1 MFRGETWV
9 WRGGRADLVWV
20 PDTETM
26 RWWRGHF
33 QWLLLHCI
41 IYRGGKVDPETAHQ
55 FLNAREK
62 RPRAEL

>member
-26 RWWRGHF
+26 RWRGH
-33 QWLLLHCI
+33 
-41 IYRGGKVDPETAHQ
+41 E
-55 FLNAREK
+55 ARSSFITLYYLQ
-62 RPRAEL
+62 RQQS

>member
-26 RWWRGHF
+26 RWRGTF
-33 QWLLLHCI
+33 SGFYYIVLFTEEAKLTRRQ
-41 IYRGGKVDPETAHQ
+41 RTS
-55 FLNAREK
+55 F
-62 RPRAEL
+62 

>member
-26 RWWRGHF
+26 RWCRGTF
-33 QWLLLHCI
+33 SGFYYIVLFTEEAKLTRRQ
-41 IYRGGKVDPETAHQ
+41 RTS
-55 FLNAREK
+55 F
-62 RPRAEL
+62 